1 MRLREITELLLI
13 VNLLTNQSGSPL
25 SLLSIGY
32 MASGASRD
40 RGGSSEYLCLVE
52 NPAWGRYDAKENDYA
67 SIHMTI
73 FKAGAQLFSDTNT
86 KNIINQ
92 AVPCAVCQTG
102 RTVQV
107 NGHLLQVLPPRKGGG
122 GAENVLLLAMLKV
135 GGGAQQLFFLG
146 SLYVVA

>member
-1 MRLREITELLLI
+1 
-13 VNLLTNQSGSPL
+13 
-25 SLLSIGY
+25 

-73 FKAGAQLFSDTNT
+73 FKAGAQLFSNTNT

-122 GAENVLLLAMLKV
+122 AENVLLLAMLKV
-135 GGGAQQLFFLG
+135 GGGGGEAKQPFFLG
-146 SLYVVA
+146 SFYVVA

>member
-1 MRLREITELLLI
+1 MGF
-13 VNLLTNQSGSPL
+13 NLLTNQSGSPL

-67 SIHMTI
+67 SIHMAI

-107 NGHLLQVLPPRKGGG
+107 NGHLLRGRGELKNGRGGGASEVLPPRKGGG
-122 GAENVLLLAMLKV
+122 GTKM
-135 GGGAQQLFFLG
+135 FYF
-146 SLYVVA
+146 